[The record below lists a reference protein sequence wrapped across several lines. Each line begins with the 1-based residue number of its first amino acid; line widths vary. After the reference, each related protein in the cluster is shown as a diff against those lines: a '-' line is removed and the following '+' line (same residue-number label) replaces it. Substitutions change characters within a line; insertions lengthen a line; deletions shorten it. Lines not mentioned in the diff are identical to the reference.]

1 MSELFLSLLA
11 GALSTLNP
19 CVFPLLPLVA
29 GGAMQSNRLAPVA
42 MGVGMALS
50 FALLGVLVGLLG
62 DSLGLDADL
71 TRKVGGVL
79 LLLIGASMAI
89 PAANE
94 RISRWM
100 TPLASHAQTA
110 SDRIDQQSLT
120 GAFALGAVLGFV
132 WAPCSG
138 PLLLSAI
145 TLVASEGGTARGAL
159 ILGLFGSGAAVPLVA
174 VAYASRQGFVKSRGW
189 MVRNGA
195 RVKAVFAGLLII
207 MGVLI
212 LTGLDKRFESV
223 LVSLLPT
230 AWIDLTT
237 RF

>member
-1 MSELFLSLLA
+1 MSELILSLAA

-29 GGAMQSNRLAPVA
+29 GGAMQVNRLAPVA
-42 MGVGMALS
+42 MGVGMAVS

-62 DSLGLDADL
+62 DALNFDAGM
-71 TRKVGGVL
+71 TRQVGGAL
-79 LLLIGASMAI
+79 LLAIGASMLL

-100 TPLASHAQTA
+100 TPLASNAQA
-110 SDRIDQQSLT
+110 VSDRINQNSLS
-120 GAFALGAVLGFV
+120 GAFALGCVLGFV

-145 TLVASEGGTARGAL
+145 TLVASEGGTLRGAL
-159 ILGLFGSGAAVPLVA
+159 LLGLFGAGAAVPLVA
-174 VAYASRQGFVKSRGW
+174 VAYASRQGFMRSRGW
-189 MVRNGA
+189 MVQHGA
-195 RVKAVFAGLLII
+195 HIKTAFAGLLIL
-207 MGVLI
+207 MGAMI
-212 LTGLDKRFESV
+212 LSGLDKQLE
-223 LVSLLPT
+223 SLLVALLPDF
-230 AWIDLTT
+230 WIELTT